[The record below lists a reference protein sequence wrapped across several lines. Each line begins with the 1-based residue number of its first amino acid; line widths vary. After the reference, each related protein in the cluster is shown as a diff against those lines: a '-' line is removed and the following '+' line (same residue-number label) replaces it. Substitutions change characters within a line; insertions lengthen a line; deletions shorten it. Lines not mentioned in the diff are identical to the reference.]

1 MNGKTEVNNVA
12 DVAKLLVAV
21 AILAASVVGFYFY
34 SDQPTFVRV
43 GGVLLA
49 VVLASLVAVQST
61 IGRATWDFIV
71 SSRAEVRK
79 VVWPTRTETTQTT
92 LYVIVMVIIVGIFLW
107 LLDMFLLWG
116 AKLLT
121 GQGG

>member
-1 MNGKTEVNNVA
+1 MNGKTETSSVA
-12 DVAKLLVAV
+12 DIAKLLLAV
-21 AILAASVVGFYFY
+21 AILAAGVVGFYFY
-34 SDQPTFVRV
+34 ADQPTFVRI

-49 VVLASLVAVQST
+49 VLFAALVAVQST
-61 IGRATWDFIV
+61 IGRAGWDFV
-71 SSRAEVRK
+71 VASRTEVRK
-79 VVWPTRTETTQTT
+79 VVWPTQTETTQTT

-107 LLDMFLLWG
+107 LLDMFLLWA